1 MTIRVAV
8 TLALLTAAG
17 LTACSMIPD
26 YHRPSVAVPAGWR
39 EPDNAAVSAA
49 RTSQVSADWWKRYG
63 SAELDHVIADVLA
76 GNNDLKAALAR
87 INQARANLRIAG
99 AALQPT
105 VDASAN
111 AGRGYSDAGNRQA
124 PVSSSYSAQLSVG
137 YEIDLWRRNQAA
149 VEAADARLTAS
160 AFDHDALAL
169 VATADAA
176 KAYFQILDL
185 RDRQTIARDN
195 LTTEQDVLKVVEAR
209 FREGASSALEVSQQR
224 TVQANARAALAALA
238 QQQRA
243 AENGLAVLR
252 GLPPQGSRIDAAG
265 LAGIALP
272 AIAAAQ
278 PSSLLERRP
287 DIRSAE
293 AQLVAA
299 NADIGAARA
308 AFFPQLKIA
317 FDTTLTGFPGST
329 ATSLAGSLLA
339 PIFEGGRLR
348 GELQLSKAKQA
359 ELVETYRKTV
369 LTAFQEVEDALSAVR
384 TSLQRRTALETAVEQ
399 ARRAYLISR
408 QRYEAGAID
417 FVTLLNTQSSQLQA
431 EDSLAQAK
439 LDQINAS
446 VDLYKALGG
455 GWREPPRS
463 DQADGRMGAR

>member
-1 MTIRVAV
+1 M
-8 TLALLTAAG
+8 
-17 LTACSMIPD
+17 
-26 YHRPSVAVPAGWR
+26 
-39 EPDNAAVSAA
+39 
-49 RTSQVSADWWKRYG
+49 
-63 SAELDHVIADVLA
+63 
-76 GNNDLKAALAR
+76 
-87 INQARANLRIAG
+87 
-99 AALQPT
+99 
-105 VDASAN
+105 
-111 AGRGYSDAGNRQA
+111 
-124 PVSSSYSAQLSVG
+124 
-137 YEIDLWRRNQAA
+137 
-149 VEAADARLTAS
+149 
-160 AFDHDALAL
+160 
-169 VATADAA
+169 
-176 KAYFQILDL
+176 
-185 RDRQTIARDN
+185 
-195 LTTEQDVLKVVEAR
+195 
-209 FREGASSALEVSQQR
+209 
-224 TVQANARAALAALA
+224 
-238 QQQRA
+238 
-243 AENGLAVLR
+243 
-252 GLPPQGSRIDAAG
+252 
-265 LAGIALP
+265 
-272 AIAAAQ
+272 
-278 PSSLLERRP
+278 
-287 DIRSAE
+287 
-293 AQLVAA
+293 AA